1 MIDLFKKGFFTGL
14 GLVVITAEEVEKK
27 IQTLVDKGKLS
38 AEEGENI
45 VNDFVHKSES
55 QQGQVQEWISKNIK
69 STMESLDIAR
79 KEDVENLEARVA
91 SLEDRI
97 ATLETL
103 RIEEGKKTDQGQSV

>member
-14 GLVVITAEEVEKK
+14 GLVIVTAEEVEKK
-27 IQTLVDKGKLS
+27 IHNLVEKGKLS

-45 VNDFVHKSES
+45 INDFLHKSEN
-55 QQGQVQEWISKNIK
+55 QQTHVQEWISKNIK

-79 KEDVENLEARVA
+79 REDMENLEARVS

-97 ATLETL
+97 ATLESL
-103 RIEEGKKTDQGQSV
+103 RIEEGKKTDQG

>member
-14 GLVVITAEEVEKK
+14 GLVIITAEEVEKK
-27 IQTLVDKGKLS
+27 IQNLVEKGKLS

-45 VNDFVHKSES
+45 INDFLHKSENQQS
-55 QQGQVQEWISKNIK
+55 QAQEWIARNIR

-79 KEDVENLEARVA
+79 KEDLENMEARVS

-97 ATLETL
+97 STLESL
-103 RIEEGKKTDQGQSV
+103 RIEEGKKSDQGQPV